1 MNRNQEEN
9 NIVWAVKS
17 PPLVSSKDNIWPEV
31 DWFRDWDVK
40 AFRSESSNPNQKLGL
55 YFEKTLHDWIEQE
68 PKLALLARN
77 LVVRSNARTLGEFDL
92 IVRNENLIEHWE
104 IAVKFFLGIGNRKK
118 IGHWIGPNPRDTLER
133 KLDSLENR
141 QIRLGDNPDAKR
153 ILEQKDIKID
163 SRRIIFKGRLFH
175 PYKMFKMS
183 RFEFPKDINLSHEK
197 GWWLSWEKLD
207 SHPELKNSSFKLL
220 EKREWLA
227 QLKNIDTE
235 EMISFDELKDRCA
248 SIFTSHVAIINGE
261 GDELS
266 RGFVVSKDWEAQASS
281 ICPEI
286 AADAAYDKGPG

>member
-1 MNRNQEEN
+1 MNRNQEAN

-17 PPLVSSKDNIWPEV
+17 PPLISSKDKIWPEA
-31 DWFRDWDVK
+31 DWFRDWEVK
-40 AFRSESSNPNQKLGL
+40 AFRSESLNPNQKLGL
-55 YFEKTLHDWIEQE
+55 YFEKTLHEWIEKE
-68 PKLALLARN
+68 PKLVLLAHN
-77 LVVRSNARTLGEFDL
+77 LVVSSKRRTLGEFDL
-92 IVRNENLIEHWE
+92 IVRNENSVEHWE
-104 IAVKFFLGIGNRKK
+104 IAVKFFLGIRNRKN

-141 QIRLGDNPDAKR
+141 QIRLGDNPHAKR

-163 SRRIIFKGRLFH
+163 SRRIIFKGRLFY

-197 GWWLSWEKLD
+197 GWWLRWEELD
-207 SHPELKNSSFKLL
+207 SQKELKNSSFKLL

-235 EMISFDELKDRCA
+235 EIISFDELKERCA
-248 SIFTSHVAIINGE
+248 SNFTSHVAIIVGART
-261 GDELS
+261 ELS
-266 RGFVVSKDWEAQASS
+266 RGFVVCKDWEEQASS

-286 AADAAYDKGPG
+286 AADAAYSRDLG